1 MAIYPS
7 SPDLNKPI
15 SPVPDGE
22 PGDLVGT
29 AAFPNVP
36 LYLWNDTNPAPG
48 KKYTSAYFDRFP
60 NVWSQGD
67 FAAVHPQTGHIHIL
81 GRSDGVLNP
90 SGIRFGSADIYAV
103 LEGSFAK
110 EVAESLCVG
119 QRRPQDHDE
128 SVVLFL
134 LMKPGVKFNAELAG
148 KIRERIAKELTKRHV
163 PKYIFE
169 VPDIPVSVYSHN

>member
-1 MAIYPS
+1 
-7 SPDLNKPI
+7 
-15 SPVPDGE
+15 
-22 PGDLVGT
+22 
-29 AAFPNVP
+29 
-36 LYLWNDTNPAPG
+36 
-48 KKYTSAYFDRFP
+48 
-60 NVWSQGD
+60 
-67 FAAVHPQTGHIHIL
+67 
-81 GRSDGVLNP
+81 LNP

-134 LMKPGVKFNAELAG
+134 LMKPGVKFNAELASR
-148 KIRERIAKELTKRHV
+148 IRERIAKELTKRHV

-169 VPDIPVSVYSHN
+169 VPDIPVSICPHN